1 MPFFIILS
9 VVLLVFMLWRWR
21 QAQHKHQN
29 LLQEKKRAVHDAIRE
44 GEERERQRLQ
54 GELHDGI
61 ASNLIAIKLRLE
73 NLSQS
78 TLDSDEL
85 LGLVNQTY
93 GEVRRVAHNLSPL
106 DFEQQSLSDALKEF
120 VSRCSYDSCVVL
132 FQELAVNEAVAL
144 PHEVSLI
151 LYRASQELVQN
162 ALKHAQASQ
171 IRLDMTWQK
180 STLQFKVE
188 DDGVGFD
195 ADILNQR
202 SNTGLSHLIRRLQKI
217 GAIVIVQSVVGEGT
231 QVSILLMI

>member
-21 QAQHKHQN
+21 HAQQKHQN

-61 ASNLIAIKLRLE
+61 ASNLIAIKLKLE
-73 NLSQS
+73 NLSHS

-85 LGLVNQTY
+85 LGLVKQTY
-93 GEVRRVAHNLSPL
+93 DEVRRVAHNLSPM
-106 DFEQQSLSDALKEF
+106 DFEQQTLRDALKEF
-120 VSRCSYDSCVVL
+120 VSRFSYDSCVVL
-132 FQELAVNEAVAL
+132 FRELAVNEAVAL

-162 ALKHAQASQ
+162 ALRHAQASQ

-180 STLQFKVE
+180 STLQIKVE

-195 ADILNQR
+195 VDILNQR
-202 SNTGLSHLIRRLQKI
+202 PNTGLSHLIRHLQKI
-217 GAIVIVQSVVGEGT
+217 GAKVIVQSVVGEGT
-231 QVSILLMI
+231 QVSILLMT